1 MIGLIVDVE
10 LVDGSKHSL
19 EVTWGVAYRWQ
30 LSHPNTTMEEFV
42 EKRKIDDFLDLA
54 WEAYKS
60 AGLNPDPI
68 HLWVDKVKEV
78 KFAAPKEAKSES

>member
-1 MIGLIVDVE
+1 MTGLHIDLE

-19 EVTWGVAYRWQ
+19 EVTWGAAYRWQ
-30 LSHPNTTMEEFV
+30 QTHPNTTMEEFV

-54 WEAYKS
+54 WETAKS
-60 AGLNPDPI
+60 AGLNPEPI

-78 KFAAPKEAKSES
+78 RFAAPKAAPTES